1 MKSEKAKEYIT
12 HATCTAQEYAERFGG
27 RELVVSRW
35 DVSTAIELAEQD
47 AEMRMREKAIKAY
60 CSECACYEGGLRI
73 RPRQMCDKTTFCPKH
88 DRGMKSQKAKEFIDG
103 CMAHL
108 TVEMSDHAK
117 WQLRAAMT
125 HAAELAEQEME
136 GFYTCWID
144 PKDFMPEANKNV
156 LVKCSSGEIQTDFY
170 APELGGFFIEHST
183 HAKVTGWREMM

>member
-1 MKSEKAKEYIT
+1 
-12 HATCTAQEYAERFGG
+12 
-27 RELVVSRW
+27 
-35 DVSTAIELAEQD
+35 
-47 AEMRMREKAIKAY
+47 
-60 CSECACYEGGLRI
+60 
-73 RPRQMCDKTTFCPKH
+73 
-88 DRGMKSQKAKEFIDG
+88 MKSQKAKEFIDG

-156 LVKCSSGEIQTDFY
+156 LVKFRPISMRLNWADSSSNTQPTPKSPAG
-170 APELGGFFIEHST
+170 
-183 HAKVTGWREMM
+183 AK